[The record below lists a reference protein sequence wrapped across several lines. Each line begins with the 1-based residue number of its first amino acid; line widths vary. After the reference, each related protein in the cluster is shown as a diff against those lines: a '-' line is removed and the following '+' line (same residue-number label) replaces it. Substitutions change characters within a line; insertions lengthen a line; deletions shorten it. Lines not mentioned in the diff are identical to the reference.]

1 MLVAAVAVAL
11 TKAQKAAT
19 AATVVE
25 VVAAHTQVEQI
36 LPAALMAAAV
46 DYPVETQ
53 VQEDQILVAVA
64 VAVMAVIITFITL
77 AEQVVQVSW
86 LFVIQTQI

>member
-1 MLVAAVAVAL
+1 MAVAAVAL

-25 VVAAHTQVEQI
+25 VVAAPIQVEQI
-36 LPAALMAAAV
+36 LPAALMVAAV

-53 VQEDQILVAVA
+53 VQADQILVAVA
-64 VAVMAVIITFITL
+64 VAVMAVIVTFTTL